1 MALKTVDI
9 TNHADWYSTRRDE
22 LLNLLDATAQLDVP
36 SEYKKEFTDIHKKCL
51 ENQFEIVLVGEFQGG
66 KSTTFN
72 TLCGG
77 RELSPRCLNGGG
89 IKTSAAVISAQNIS
103 DGEVQNGREEWAEIT
118 FKSKKELL
126 SNMFDV
132 LVNEGQIQTQFPK
145 LKWETESDFLK
156 NLDLDNAAHRKVMLD
171 TVLKLWTAR
180 KDMGN
185 SDLLD
190 NMRIATL
197 ILKFYGTPE
206 YKKLCEKK
214 ITDVVSFQNLIQFPQ
229 GWEVKWGARENAKFT
244 FDEIAFVFISRVL
257 LRIKSPHLARLGCRI
272 TDCPGLFANSY
283 DTRVAKAAI
292 HASDAVWYLLNG
304 DKQAGESDI
313 KILSMLQKEEI
324 RDRQF
329 ISANMKENHTQKI
342 QNIIPTS
349 IALLQ
354 NNGLKSDVN
363 PYNARLALLSEQGQM
378 ILDGT
383 LSDHDKKI
391 MEDDFG
397 NGPQPPEIIW
407 RQMVNKIGWNV
418 NVQKLCNL
426 ASLDENAIQ
435 AVKDESRLENIL
447 SAINQ
452 RIIKDKSQSIL
463 LDNGS
468 VRAAKALKAYE
479 GELQSREDA
488 ARQSKEQA
496 EKEKAEADRKMEEF
510 QKASLNIIDESPFV
524 AQKNINAKY
533 YAGELIREAFSDEI
547 LRNKITEKLVDCMWN
562 TYSFW
567 KLWTSDNAFKNDVMN
582 AAGPYVSARLNDALI
597 QTWQKWKDK
606 TNTFC
611 EWQGN
616 YLKSIAKTN
625 RKIEEKWRDVKC
637 DEINLLKG
645 LGDFVVVYNPPDIA
659 IQTIGENANMRDAID
674 EANCNVF
681 TTIWDIIKT
690 ILSRGCR
697 EDIFKERIRPI
708 VKKAIA
714 DVLRNVGFFSDTQD
728 GLARSFRKYSEQVE
742 DNLLNKLKL
751 VQDAYE
757 KRKKEKDAIF
767 KEKQADQ
774 QKIAKE
780 ANATRTQKIEPVRK
794 EIEEF
799 QQQVTKE
806 IRQVCK

>member
-9 TNHADWYSTRRDE
+9 TNPAAWYSTRRDD
-22 LLNLLDATAQLDVP
+22 LLNLLEATARLDVP
-36 SEYKKEFTDIHKKCL
+36 TDYKDEFAEVHKKCL

-77 RELSPRCLNGGG
+77 RELSPRGLNGGG

-132 LVNEGQIQTQFPK
+132 LVKEGQIQTKFPD
-145 LKWETESDFLK
+145 LPWNTENDFLK
-156 NLDLDNAAHRKVMLD
+156 NLDLDNTAHRKVMLD
-171 TVLKLWTAR
+171 TVLKLWQDN

-185 SDLLD
+185 SDLMD

-214 ITDVVSFQNLIQFPQ
+214 ITDVFSFQKLIQFPAQ
-229 GWEVKWGARENAKFT
+229 WAIAWMQRENANFT

-257 LRIKSPHLARLGCRI
+257 LRIKSSHLARLGCRI

-304 DKQAGESDI
+304 DKQIGQSDI
-313 KILSMLQKEEI
+313 KILDMLKKEGI
-324 RDRQF
+324 SDRQF
-329 ISANMKENHTQKI
+329 ISANMKSDHAQKI
-342 QNIIPTS
+342 ATIIPTDQAILKES
-349 IALLQ
+349 D
-354 NNGLKSDVN
+354 LKSDVN

-391 MEDDFG
+391 MEIDFG
-397 NGPQPPEIIW
+397 RDPQPPEKMW
-407 RQMVNKIGWNV
+407 LKMVNRIGV
-418 NVQKLCNL
+418 NADVPKLED
-426 ASLDENAIQ
+426 LDTLDANAIST
-435 AVKDESRLENIL
+435 VKDESRLENIL
-447 SAINQ
+447 SFINQ

-488 ARQSKEQA
+488 ARQSKEEA
-496 EKEKAEADRKMEEF
+496 EKEKAEADLKMKEF
-510 QKASLNIIDESPFV
+510 QKASLNIINESDFV
-524 AQKNINAKY
+524 AKKPQNAKY
-533 YAGELIREAFSDEI
+533 YARELIEKAFSDET
-547 LRNKITEKLVDCMWN
+547 LQNKITEMLVDCMWD

-567 KLWTSDNAFKNDVMN
+567 KPWANDNAFKNDVMN
-582 AAGPYVSARLNDALI
+582 AVGPDVSARLNDALTK
-597 QTWQKWKDK
+597 TWQKWNDK
-606 TNTFC
+606 KNTSC
-611 EWQGN
+611 EWQSS
-616 YLKSIAKTN
+616 YLKSIVETN
-625 RKIEEKWRDVKC
+625 RKIEKKWHDVKC
-637 DEINLLKG
+637 DDINLLKG
-645 LGDFVVVYNPPDIA
+645 LGDFVVKYNVPDIA
-659 IQTIGENANMRDAID
+659 IQNIGENANMRDAID
-674 EANCNVF
+674 EANCNIF
-681 TTIWDIIKT
+681 TTIGDIIIA
-690 ILSRGCR
+690 ILVGGRR
-697 EDIFKERIRPI
+697 EDIFKARIRPN
-708 VKKAIA
+708 VKEAIE
-714 DVLRNVGFFSDTQD
+714 DVLGNSRHFRETQD
-728 GLARSFRKYSEQVE
+728 GLVTSFRKYSAQVE

-757 KRKKEKDAIF
+757 KRKEEKDAIF
-767 KEKQADQ
+767 EKAQAVQ
-774 QKIAKE
+774 QKIAAE
-780 ANATRTQKIEPVRK
+780 AHATRTQKIEPVRK

>member
-9 TNHADWYSTRRDE
+9 TNPAAWYSTRRDD
-22 LLNLLDATAQLDVP
+22 LLNLLEATARLDVP
-36 SEYKKEFTDIHKKCL
+36 ADYKDEFTDIHKKCL

-77 RELSPRCLNGGG
+77 RELSPRGLNGGG

-103 DGEVQNGREEWAEIT
+103 DGEVKDGREEWAEIT

-171 TVLKLWTAR
+171 TVVKLWTDR
-180 KDMGN
+180 KDLGN
-185 SDLLD
+185 EDLKD

-229 GWEVKWGARENAKFT
+229 DWETRWVAREKAVFT

-304 DKQAGESDI
+304 DKQIGQSDI
-313 KILSMLQKEEI
+313 KILDMLKKEGI
-324 RDRQF
+324 SDRQI
-329 ISANMKENHTQKI
+329 ISANMKSDHPQKI
-342 QNIIPTS
+342 ATIIPADQS
-349 IALLQ
+349 ILI
-354 NNGLKSDVN
+354 NSGLNSDVN
-363 PYNARLALLSEQGQM
+363 PYNAQLALLSEQGQM

-391 MEDDFG
+391 MEINFG
-397 NGPQPPEIIW
+397 GAPQSPEKMW
-407 RQMVNKIGWNV
+407 QQMVFRIGIIANV
-418 NVQKLCNL
+418 PAL
-426 ASLDENAIQ
+426 AALNSLDENAIST
-435 AVKDESRLENIL
+435 VKDESRLENIL
-447 SAINQ
+447 SFINQ

-479 GELQSREDA
+479 GELQSKEDA
-488 ARQSKEQA
+488 ARQSKEEA
-496 EKEKAEADRKMEEF
+496 EKEKAEADCKMKEF
-510 QKASLNIIDESPFV
+510 QDASCDIIEDSLFV
-524 AQKNINAKY
+524 AQKRQNADF
-533 YAGELIREAFSDEI
+533 YAEKLIKEAFSDKT
-547 LRNKITEKLVDCMWN
+547 LRNEITEVLLDG
-562 TYSFW
+562 
-567 KLWTSDNAFKNDVMN
+567 LWEKAGSCYLSTENFKKDVMD
-582 AAGPYVSARLNDALI
+582 AVGPEISTHLNDALI

-645 LGDFVVVYNPPDIA
+645 LGDFDIQVDDLDIA
-659 IQTIGENANMRDAID
+659 IQTIGEDANIR
-674 EANCNVF
+674 EALDKAKCNLFGLIWHWLITIF
-681 TTIWDIIKT
+681 TGGTT
-690 ILSRGCR
+690 
-697 EDIFKERIRPI
+697 EEYFKAENRPK
-708 VKKAIA
+708 VEAAIA
-714 DVLRNVGFFSDTQD
+714 SVLRNVGFFSDTQD

-751 VQDAYE
+751 VQEAYE

-767 KEKQADQ
+767 KEKQAVQ
-774 QKIAKE
+774 QKIAAE
-780 ANATRTQKIEPVRK
+780 AHATRTQKIEPVRK
-794 EIEEF
+794 KVEEF

>member
-9 TNHADWYSTRRDE
+9 TNPAAWYSTRRDD
-22 LLNLLDATAQLDVP
+22 LLNLLEATARLAVP
-36 SEYKKEFTDIHKKCL
+36 ADYKDEFAEVHKKCL

-77 RELSPRCLNGGG
+77 RELSPRGLNGGG

-118 FKSKKELL
+118 FKSKKDLL

-132 LVNEGQIQTQFPK
+132 LVKAGQIQTQFPK

-156 NLDLDNAAHRKVMLD
+156 NLDLDNPAHRKVMSNTVHQLWEGKKDLD
-171 TVLKLWTAR
+171 NDDLK
-180 KDMGN
+180 
-185 SDLLD
+185 D

-214 ITDVVSFQNLIQFPQ
+214 ITDVFSFQKLIQFPDQ
-229 GWEVKWGARENAKFT
+229 WEIAWMQKENANFT

-283 DTRVAKAAI
+283 DTRVAKKAI

-304 DKQAGESDI
+304 DKQMGQSDI
-313 KILSMLQKEEI
+313 KILDMLQKEGI
-324 RDRQF
+324 SDRQI
-329 ISANMKENHTQKI
+329 ISANMKSEHAQKI
-342 QNIIPTS
+342 ATIIPADQAILTNS
-349 IALLQ
+349 
-354 NNGLKSDVN
+354 GLNSDVN

-391 MEDDFG
+391 MEIDFG
-397 NGPQPPEIIW
+397 RDPQPPEKMW
-407 RQMVNKIGWNV
+407 LKMVNKIGV
-418 NVQKLCNL
+418 KVDVPKIED
-426 ASLDENAIQ
+426 LDTLDANAIST
-435 AVKDESRLENIL
+435 VKDESRLENIL
-447 SAINQ
+447 SFINQ

-479 GELQSREDA
+479 GELQSKEDA
-488 ARQSKEQA
+488 ARQSKEEA
-496 EKEKAEADRKMEEF
+496 EKEKAEADRKMETF
-510 QKASLNIIDESPFV
+510 QKASLDIIEEASFV
-524 AQKNINAKY
+524 AQKHQNADY
-533 YAGELIREAFSDEI
+533 YAGKLIKEAFSDKT
-547 LRNKITEKLVDCMWN
+547 LRNEITEVLLDGLWEKAG
-562 TYSFW
+562 SFY
-567 KLWTSDNAFKNDVMN
+567 LFMENFKNDVM
-582 AAGPYVSARLNDALI
+582 AAVGPEIGVRMNDALI

-606 TNTFC
+606 KNTFC

-625 RKIEEKWRDVKC
+625 RKIEEKWYDVKC

-645 LGDFVVVYNPPDIA
+645 LDDFDVPVDDLDIA
-659 IQTIGENANMRDAID
+659 IQTIGEDANIR
-674 EANCNVF
+674 EAMDKAKCNLF
-681 TTIWDIIKT
+681 GLIWHW
-690 ILSRGCR
+690 L
-697 EDIFKERIRPI
+697 
-708 VKKAIA
+708 KAIFTGETTEEYFKA
-714 DVLRNVGFFSDTQD
+714 ANRPKVEAAIASVLRNVGFFSDTQD

-751 VQDAYE
+751 VQEAYE

-767 KEKQADQ
+767 KEKQAVQ
-774 QKIAKE
+774 QKIAAE
-780 ANATRTQKIEPVRK
+780 AHATRTQKIEPVRK